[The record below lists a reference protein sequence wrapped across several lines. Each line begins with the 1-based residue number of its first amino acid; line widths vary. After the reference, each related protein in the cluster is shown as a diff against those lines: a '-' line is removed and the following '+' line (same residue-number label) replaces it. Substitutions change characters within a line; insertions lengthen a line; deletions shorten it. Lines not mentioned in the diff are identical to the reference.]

1 VLFLLYSKMI
11 QLYIYICCYSVAKL
25 CLTLCNPLH
34 CSIPGSPVL
43 HFLLEFAQTHVHWV
57 SDAIQPSYPLL
68 LPSPL
73 ALNFSQHQGLLRW
86 KSQLFTSGS
95 QRIGASASSSVLP
108 MNIQGWFPLGLT
120 TLISL
125 LSKGLSKVFSRTTVQ
140 KHQFFSAL
148 PLSPNSHINIH
159 FYILFHYDLS
169 QDIRYSS
176 LYYTIGPYSLSILYI

>member
-1 VLFLLYSKMI
+1 MFLSFLLVCCHSVTK
-11 QLYIYICCYSVAKL
+11 LYP
-25 CLTLCNPLH
+25 TFCNPIDCSVPGFPALH
-34 CSIPGSPVL
+34 YIP
-43 HFLLEFAQTHVHWV
+43 EFAQIHAHWV

-125 LSKGLSKVFSRTTVQ
+125 LSKGLSKVFSRTTV
-140 KHQFFSAL
+140 KNHQFFSAL

-159 FYILFHYDLS
+159 FYILFNYDLS
-169 QDIRYSS
+169 QDIGYSS
-176 LYYTIGPYSLSILYI
+176 L

>member
-1 VLFLLYSKMI
+1 MLFLLYSKVI
-11 QLYIYICCYSVAKL
+11 QLYTYICCYSVAKL

-43 HFLLEFAQTHVHWV
+43 HFLLELAQTHVHRV

-86 KSQLFTSGS
+86 KSQLFTTGS
-95 QRIGASASSSVLP
+95 KRIGASASSSVLP

-125 LSKGLSKVFSRTTVQ
+125 QSKGLSRVFSNTTVQ
-140 KHQFFSAL
+140 KQQFFSAQL
-148 PLSPNSHINIH
+148 
-159 FYILFHYDLS
+159 
-169 QDIRYSS
+169 
-176 LYYTIGPYSLSILYI
+176 